1 MNKTTAFSIAGL
13 TLIVALLVGCGTL
26 GLAVRSGVVR
36 EQLIAFPSSS
46 RYQVIMRVGNDA
58 MPWDSQSRSS
68 TAINMWVHGRGT
80 RWHIVNVVHV
90 PLGKPIEQRGWGSGG
105 GQSLPPE

>member
-1 MNKTTAFSIAGL
+1 MTKTTALSIAGL
-13 TLIVALLVGCGTL
+13 TLLAALLIGCGTL

-36 EQLIAFPSSS
+36 EQLIAFPPGS

-58 MPWDSQSRSS
+58 MPWDSQSRKS

-80 RWHIVNVVHV
+80 QWHIVNVVHV
-90 PLGKPIEQRGWGSGG
+90 SLGKPIEQRTY
-105 GQSLPPE
+105 

>member
-1 MNKTTAFSIAGL
+1 MNRTTALSIAGL
-13 TLIVALLVGCGTL
+13 TLIAALLVGCGTL

-36 EQLIAFPSSS
+36 EQLIAFPPRS
-46 RYQVIMRVGNDA
+46 RYQLIVRVGSDA
-58 MPWDSQSRSS
+58 LPWDSQSRKS

-90 PLGKPIEQRGWGSGG
+90 SLGHPVERRKY
-105 GQSLPPE
+105 